1 MVRFY
6 CAALFQDYLEEIQY
20 WIKQLDEETDRRETE
35 IMNLKVDLEKLNFE
49 LSAVKETYESR
60 TAAIEDWLNYKK
72 KKQEKEEE
80 AKRVLQAVIRIQVN

>member
-6 CAALFQDYLEEIQY
+6 SDALFQDYLEEIQY

-49 LSAVKETYESR
+49 LSAVQETYESR